1 MTDDKTPLEMLELLE
16 FLGSNR
22 SSNMSYIGNTPDT
35 EARKKQTE
43 VLEQILEQLKTETQG
58 GKKVKSLSARLS
70 TIPGYDWQQKSKI
83 ERVRLLSEL
92 ARKDEVQSPTWWRAR
107 FRSEFPEGY
116 STELGRVRDKFYRE
130 YPGEK
135 FAINGLAF
143 YKGDG

>member
-83 ERVRLLSEL
+83 EKVRLLSVL
-92 ARKDEVQSPTWWRAR
+92 ARRDIAQSPTSWQEK
-107 FRSEFPEGY
+107 FKSEFPEGY
-116 STELGRVRDKFYRE
+116 STELGRLRDEFYRD

-135 FAINGLAF
+135 FAVNGLTF
-143 YKGDG
+143 YKGDR

>member
-1 MTDDKTPLEMLELLE
+1 M
-16 FLGSNR
+16 G
-22 SSNMSYIGNTPDT
+22 YIGRSPETD
-35 EARKKQTE
+35 A
-43 VLEQILEQLKTETQG
+43 LEKILEQLKSKAQG
-58 GKKVKSLSARLS
+58 GKSVKSLSERLA
-70 TIPGYDWQQKSKI
+70 TAIPGFNWQQQSKK
-83 ERVRLLSEL
+83 ESVRLLSEL